1 MEILVCVKRVPNTGQ
16 TSVDS
21 HGQLSSGGA
30 QYILNPYDEYAVEQ
44 ALQIKDKVP
53 DAKITILSLG
63 PAAADETLRSALA
76 FGADA
81 AILLCDSAFDNLDTY
96 HTSLVLAK
104 AVEKFGKADVV
115 ICGNKA
121 IDADT
126 WQIPPQ
132 LAAHLNWPQI
142 LFVKK
147 VDQVSKDSIQAKR
160 LTDDGY
166 DVVQSSF
173 PVLLSVV
180 KEIGEPRLPS
190 LKGKMNAKK
199 IQIEKWD
206 KAALGLSDAQVAS
219 GKSFVK
225 MPKYSKLDKT
235 RASKVFQGDAAQVVD
250 QFLKAVQ
257 EDKILG

>member
-1 MEILVCVKRVPNTGQ
+1 MEILVCVKHVPNTGQ

-21 HGQLSSGGA
+21 HGQLSSAGA

-44 ALQIKDKVP
+44 ALQIKDKIS
-53 DAKITILSLG
+53 DAKITVMSLG
-63 PAAADETLRSALA
+63 PAAAEETLRSALA
-76 FGADA
+76 FGADG
-81 AILLCDSAFDNLDTY
+81 AILLCDGAFENLDTF

-104 AVEKFGKADVV
+104 AVEKFAKADVV

-132 LAAHLNWPQI
+132 LAAHLKWPQI

-147 VDQVSKDSIQAKR
+147 VDQVSKESIQAKR

-166 DVVQSSF
+166 DVVESSF

-199 IQIEKWD
+199 IQIQKWD
-206 KAALGLSDAQVAS
+206 KAALGLTDAQVIA

-225 MPKYSKLDKT
+225 VLKYSKLEKK
-235 RASKVFQGDAAQVVD
+235 RANKVFQGEPAQVVD
-250 QFLKAVQ
+250 QFLKAIE
-257 EDKILG
+257 EDQVLK

>member
-21 HGQLSSGGA
+21 SGQLSSANA
-30 QYILNPYDEYAVEQ
+30 QHILNPYDEYAVEQ
-44 ALQIKDKVP
+44 ALQIKDQIP
-53 DAKITILSLG
+53 DAKITIITMGS
-63 PAAADETLRSALA
+63 ADSEEVIRSALS
-76 FGADA
+76 FGGDG
-81 AILLCDSAFDNLDTY
+81 AILLSDPAFENLDTF

-147 VDQVSKDSIQAKR
+147 VEAVSGESIKAQR
-160 LTDDGY
+160 TTDDGY
-166 DVVQSSF
+166 DLVESQF
-173 PVLLSVV
+173 PVLISVI

-199 IQIEKWD
+199 VQIETWD
-206 KAALGLSDAQVAS
+206 KAALGLGDEVAAE
-219 GKSFVK
+219 KSFVK
-225 MPKYSKLDKT
+225 MAKYDKLEKSIDG
-235 RASKVFQGDAAQVVD
+235 KVFEGEAPQVVE
-250 QFLKAVQ
+250 QFLKAL
-257 EDKILG
+257 EDDKVL